1 LALSEAL
8 ADDVS
13 VPAGLSRLRVLELY
27 AGIGGV
33 AAALEGVAT
42 VVAAVDINQRAL
54 AVYRRN
60 FVHPALTRTIEGLSA
75 DELAGFR
82 ADLWWLSPP
91 CQPFTRRGLGRDE
104 DDPRAASLL
113 ALLDRIGEIGVEA
126 PRYLALENVP
136 GFQGSRCHARL
147 AATLERAGYRWR
159 DGCLCPTEL
168 GVPNRRRRYYLV
180 ASREDEVADWSPEA
194 SDSDR
199 RGTLRPY
206 LDAAPDLDFD
216 PGLAVDP
223 DLARR
228 YRHALDVVRS
238 DEPGAVTACFTAAYG
253 RSPVRSGS
261 YLALDGAPGGPSGEP
276 HLRRFS
282 PAEVLRLL
290 GFPATIR
297 LPPDLPPE
305 KAWPLV
311 GNSLSVP
318 AVRRVLSAVPELAD
332 LRKS

>member
-1 LALSEAL
+1 MS
-8 ADDVS
+8 
-13 VPAGLSRLRVLELY
+13 GLSGPARLRVLELY

-33 AAALEGVAT
+33 AAALDGAVS
-42 VVAAVDINQRAL
+42 VVAAVDINRGAL

-60 FVHPALTRTIEGLSA
+60 FVHPALARSIEGLSA
-75 DELAGFR
+75 EELAGFR

-91 CQPFTRRGLGRDE
+91 CQPFTRRGLGRDD

-113 ALLDRIGEIGVEA
+113 ALLERIAELGSAG

-159 DGCLCPTEL
+159 EGCLCPTEL

-180 ASREDEVADWSPEA
+180 ASRNGEPADWSPEA
-194 SDSDR
+194 PKAPR

-206 LDAAPDLDFD
+206 LDPEPDPAPDAGPERRLD
-216 PGLAVDP
+216 PALAVDP
-223 DLARR
+223 ELVRR
-228 YRHALDVVRS
+228 YRHALDVVRA

-261 YLALDGAPGGPSGEP
+261 YLEQEDGR
-276 HLRRFS
+276 LRRFS
-282 PAEVLRLL
+282 PAEILRLL
-290 GFPATIR
+290 GFPSTFR

-318 AVRRVLSAVPELAD
+318 AVRRVLSSLPELFD
-332 LRKS
+332 